1 MRLGQ
6 PHLQRH
12 HARLGPEA
20 EDNEKRRREQNF
32 RITDQPRPA
41 GGEAEVVALRAQQE
55 KAHQRHQRA
64 ERRVAEVLERRHAGL
79 FRPVVQHQRHGR
91 EGHELKAHVEGH
103 GVFRKGQ
110 GDQGGVGQ
118 QEEAEELSLVPLVL
132 HVAEGVKLDKAP
144 DEGHQR
150 DEKQAQPV
158 RAEAESQRVV
168 QMQKRDFARKLP
180 QHTEEG
186 RADGEERRA
195 DHRRGGQAAQLFVVL
210 HAEDDQRADDGRQE

>member
-12 HARLGPEA
+12 HARLGSKA
-20 EDNEKRRREQNF
+20 EDDEKRRRKQDL
-32 RITDQPRPA
+32 RITDQPSPA
-41 GGEAEVVALRAQQE
+41 GSEGEVVALRAQQE
-55 KAHQRHQRA
+55 KAHQRHQCA
-64 ERRVAEVLERRHAGL
+64 ERGVAEVLKRRHAGL

-110 GDQGGVGQ
+110 GNQGGVGQ
-118 QEEAEELSLVPLVL
+118 QEEAEELPLVPLVL

-158 RAEAESQRVV
+158 RAEAEGQRIV
-168 QMQKRDFARKLP
+168 QMQERDFTRKLP
-180 QHTEEG
+180 QHTEES
-186 RADGEERRA
+186 RADGEDRRT
-195 DHRRGGQAAQLFVVL
+195 DHRRGGKAVPLFVVL